1 MTYDEYIAETTK
13 NCMKALADRT
23 NRELENIELIRKI
36 LWQEDRVTGVIS
48 GVCSSMKGK
57 AAENIKGV
65 IFNDLFLKDFNE
77 VGLNMQNVMAYG
89 PEAID
94 VVARCLALKHININ
108 KLIKHININKLIEEE
123 RERRRRREADSRK
136 CSTRV

>member
-36 LWQEDRVTGVIS
+36 LWQEDRVTGVIN
-48 GVCSSMKGK
+48 GVCSSMNGK

-65 IFNDLFLKDFNE
+65 LFNDLFLKDFNE

-108 KLIKHININKLIEEE
+108 KLIEEE

>member
-13 NCMKALADRT
+13 NCMKVLADRT

-36 LWQEDRVTGVIS
+36 LWQEDRVTGVIN

-65 IFNDLFLKDFNE
+65 LFNDLFLKDFNE

-108 KLIKHININKLIEEE
+108 KLIEEE

>member
-13 NCMKALADRT
+13 NCMKTLADRT

-36 LWQEDRVTGVIS
+36 LWQEDRVTGVIN
-48 GVCSSMKGK
+48 GICSSMKGK

-65 IFNDLFLKDFNE
+65 LFNNLFLKDFNE

-108 KLIKHININKLIEEE
+108 KLIEEE

>member
-13 NCMKALADRT
+13 NCMKVLADRT

-36 LWQEDRVTGVIS
+36 LWQEDRVTGVIN
-48 GVCSSMKGK
+48 GICSSMKGK

-65 IFNDLFLKDFNE
+65 LFNNLFLKDFNE
-77 VGLNMQNVMAYG
+77 VGLNMQIVMAYG

-108 KLIKHININKLIEEE
+108 KLIEEE

-136 CSTRV
+136 CATKV

>member
-1 MTYDEYIAETTK
+1 MTYDEYIAQTTE
-13 NCMKALADRT
+13 NCMKVLADRT
-23 NRELENIELIRKI
+23 NRELENIELIRRI
-36 LWQEDRVTGVIS
+36 LWQEDRVTGVIN
-48 GVCSSMKGK
+48 GICSSMKGK

-65 IFNDLFLKDFNE
+65 LFNNLFLKDFNE

-108 KLIKHININKLIEEE
+108 KLIEEE
-123 RERRRRREADSRK
+123 RERRRRRESESKK
-136 CSTRV
+136 CSVRV

>member
-36 LWQEDRVTGVIS
+36 LWQEDRGTGVIS
-48 GVCSSMKGK
+48 GICSSMKGK

-65 IFNDLFLKDFNE
+65 LFNDLFLKDFNE

-108 KLIKHININKLIEEE
+108 KLIEEE
-123 RERRRRREADSRK
+123 QERRRRREADSRK

>member
-1 MTYDEYIAETTK
+1 MTYDEYIAETTN

-36 LWQEDRVTGVIS
+36 LWQEDRVTGVIN
-48 GVCSSMKGK
+48 GICSSMKGK

-65 IFNDLFLKDFNE
+65 LFNNLFLKDFNE

-108 KLIKHININKLIEEE
+108 KLIEEE

-136 CSTRV
+136 CANRV

>member
-36 LWQEDRVTGVIS
+36 LWQEDRVTGVIN
-48 GVCSSMKGK
+48 GICSSMKGK

-65 IFNDLFLKDFNE
+65 LFNNLFLKDFNE

-108 KLIKHININKLIEEE
+108 KLIEEE
-123 RERRRRREADSRK
+123 RERRRRRESESKK
-136 CSTRV
+136 CSVRV

>member
-1 MTYDEYIAETTK
+1 MTYDEYIAQTTE
-13 NCMKALADRT
+13 NCMKVLADRT
-23 NRELENIELIRKI
+23 NRELENIELLRRI

-48 GVCSSMKGK
+48 GICSSMKGK

-65 IFNDLFLKDFNE
+65 LFNDMFLKDFNE

-94 VVARCLALKHININ
+94 IVARCLALKHININ
-108 KLIKHININKLIEEE
+108 KLVEEE
-123 RERRRRREADSRK
+123 RERRRRREAESK
-136 CSTRV
+136 KYPARV

>member
-23 NRELENIELIRKI
+23 NRELENIELIRRI
-36 LWQEDRVTGVIS
+36 LWQEDRVTGVIN
-48 GVCSSMKGK
+48 GICSSMKGK

-65 IFNDLFLKDFNE
+65 LFNNLFLKDFNE

-108 KLIKHININKLIEEE
+108 KLIEEE

-136 CSTRV
+136 CSTRA

>member
-23 NRELENIELIRKI
+23 NRELENIELIRRI
-36 LWQEDRVTGVIS
+36 LWQEDRVTGVIN
-48 GVCSSMKGK
+48 GICSSMKGK

-65 IFNDLFLKDFNE
+65 LFNNLFLKDFNE

-89 PEAID
+89 PVAID
-94 VVARCLALKHININ
+94 VVARCLAL
-108 KLIKHININKLIEEE
+108 KHININKLIEEE
-123 RERRRRREADSRK
+123 RERRRRREADSRQ
-136 CSTRV
+136 CSARA

>member
-36 LWQEDRVTGVIS
+36 LWQEDRVTGVIN
-48 GVCSSMKGK
+48 GICSSMKGK

-65 IFNDLFLKDFNE
+65 LFNNLFLKDFNE

-108 KLIKHININKLIEEE
+108 KLIEEE
-123 RERRRRREADSRK
+123 RERRRKREIESRRFVQLKS
-136 CSTRV
+136 

>member
-23 NRELENIELIRKI
+23 NRELENIELIRRI
-36 LWQEDRVTGVIS
+36 LWQDDRVTGVIN
-48 GVCSSMKGK
+48 GICSSMKGK

-65 IFNDLFLKDFNE
+65 LFNNLFLKDFNE

-108 KLIKHININKLIEEE
+108 KLIEEE
-123 RERRRRREADSRK
+123 RERRRRRESESKK
-136 CSTRV
+136 CSVRV

>member
-23 NRELENIELIRKI
+23 NRELENIELIRRI
-36 LWQEDRVTGVIS
+36 LWQEDRVTGVIN
-48 GVCSSMKGK
+48 GICSSMKGK

-65 IFNDLFLKDFNE
+65 LFNNLFLKDFNE

-108 KLIKHININKLIEEE
+108 KLIEEE
-123 RERRRRREADSRK
+123 RERRRRREAESRK

>member
-1 MTYDEYIAETTK
+1 MTYDEYLAETTK

-23 NRELENIELIRKI
+23 NRELENIELIRRI
-36 LWQEDRVTGVIS
+36 LWQEDRVTGVIN
-48 GVCSSMKGK
+48 GICSSMKGK

-65 IFNDLFLKDFNE
+65 LFNDMFLKDFNE

-94 VVARCLALKHININ
+94 VVARCLSL
-108 KLIKHININKLIEEE
+108 KHININKLIEEE
-123 RERRRRREADSRK
+123 RERRRRRESESKK
-136 CSTRV
+136 CSVRV

>member
-1 MTYDEYIAETTK
+1 MTYGEYIAETTK

-23 NRELENIELIRKI
+23 NRELENIELIRRI
-36 LWQEDRVTGVIS
+36 LWQEDRVTGVIN
-48 GVCSSMKGK
+48 GICSSMKGK

-65 IFNDLFLKDFNE
+65 LFNDMFLKDFNE

-108 KLIKHININKLIEEE
+108 KLVEEE
-123 RERRRRREADSRK
+123 RERRDRRDRREAESRK

>member
-13 NCMKALADRT
+13 NCMKVLADRT
-23 NRELENIELIRKI
+23 NRELENIELIRRI
-36 LWQEDRVTGVIS
+36 LWQEDRVTGVIN
-48 GVCSSMKGK
+48 GICSSMKGK

-65 IFNDLFLKDFNE
+65 LFNNLFLKDFNE
-77 VGLNMQNVMAYG
+77 VGLNMQIVMAYG

-108 KLIKHININKLIEEE
+108 KLIEEE

-136 CSTRV
+136 CATKV

>member
-23 NRELENIELIRKI
+23 NRELENIELIRRI
-36 LWQEDRVTGVIS
+36 LWQEDRVTGVIN
-48 GVCSSMKGK
+48 GICSSMKGK

-65 IFNDLFLKDFNE
+65 LFNNLFLKDFNE

-108 KLIKHININKLIEEE
+108 KLIEEE
-123 RERRRRREADSRK
+123 RERRRRREADSRQ
-136 CSTRV
+136 CSARA

>member
-23 NRELENIELIRKI
+23 NRELENIELIRRI
-36 LWQEDRVTGVIS
+36 LWQEDRVTGVIN
-48 GVCSSMKGK
+48 GICSSMKGK

-65 IFNDLFLKDFNE
+65 LFNDMFLKDFNE

-108 KLIKHININKLIEEE
+108 KLVEEE
-123 RERRRRREADSRK
+123 RERRDRRDRREAESRK

>member
-23 NRELENIELIRKI
+23 NRELENIELIRRI
-36 LWQEDRVTGVIS
+36 LWQEDRVTGVIN
-48 GVCSSMKGK
+48 GICSSMKGK

-65 IFNDLFLKDFNE
+65 LFNNLFLKDFNE

-108 KLIKHININKLIEEE
+108 KLIEEE
-123 RERRRRREADSRK
+123 RERRRRREAESRK
-136 CSTRV
+136 YSTRV

>member
-36 LWQEDRVTGVIS
+36 LWQEDRVTGVIN
-48 GVCSSMKGK
+48 GICSSMKGK

-65 IFNDLFLKDFNE
+65 LFNNLFLKDFNE

-108 KLIKHININKLIEEE
+108 KLIEEE

-136 CSTRV
+136 CSTRA

>member
-36 LWQEDRVTGVIS
+36 LWQEDRVTGVIN
-48 GVCSSMKGK
+48 GICSSMKGK

-65 IFNDLFLKDFNE
+65 LFNNLFLKDFNE

-94 VVARCLALKHININ
+94 VVARCLALKHINV
-108 KLIKHININKLIEEE
+108 NKLIEEE
-123 RERRRRREADSRK
+123 RERRRRREAESKK

>member
-1 MTYDEYIAETTK
+1 MTYDEYIAQTTE
-13 NCMKALADRT
+13 NCMKVLADRT
-23 NRELENIELIRKI
+23 NRELENIELLRRI

-48 GVCSSMKGK
+48 GICSSMKGK

-65 IFNDLFLKDFNE
+65 LFNDMFLKDFNE

-108 KLIKHININKLIEEE
+108 KLVEEE
-123 RERRRRREADSRK
+123 RERRRSREAESK
-136 CSTRV
+136 KYPARV

>member
-23 NRELENIELIRKI
+23 NRELENIELIRRI
-36 LWQEDRVTGVIS
+36 LWQEDRVTGVIN
-48 GVCSSMKGK
+48 GICSSMKGK

-65 IFNDLFLKDFNE
+65 LFNNLFLKDFNE

-108 KLIKHININKLIEEE
+108 KLIEEE
-123 RERRRRREADSRK
+123 RERRRRRESESKK
-136 CSTRV
+136 CSVRV

>member
-36 LWQEDRVTGVIS
+36 LWQEDRVTGVIN

-65 IFNDLFLKDFNE
+65 LFNDLFLKDFNE

-108 KLIKHININKLIEEE
+108 KLIEEE

>member
-1 MTYDEYIAETTK
+1 MTYDEYISETTK

-23 NRELENIELIRKI
+23 NRELENIELIRRI
-36 LWQEDRVTGVIS
+36 LWQEDRVTGVIN
-48 GVCSSMKGK
+48 GICSSMKGK

-65 IFNDLFLKDFNE
+65 LFNDMFLKDFNE

-108 KLIKHININKLIEEE
+108 KLVEEE
-123 RERRRRREADSRK
+123 RERRLEREAESKK
-136 CSTRV
+136 CSVRV

>member
-23 NRELENIELIRKI
+23 NRELENIELIRRI
-36 LWQEDRVTGVIS
+36 LWQEDRVTGVIN
-48 GVCSSMKGK
+48 GICSSMKGK

-65 IFNDLFLKDFNE
+65 LFNDMFLKDFNE

-108 KLIKHININKLIEEE
+108 KLIEEE